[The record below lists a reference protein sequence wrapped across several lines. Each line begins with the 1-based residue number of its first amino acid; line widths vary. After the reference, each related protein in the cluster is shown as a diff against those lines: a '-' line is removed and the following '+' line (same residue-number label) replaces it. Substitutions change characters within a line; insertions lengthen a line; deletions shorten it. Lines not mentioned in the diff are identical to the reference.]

1 MDEITDIRPGRW
13 TLLVLPRRPHAGR
26 KAHERHDAAQ
36 LPGGMHAPLLSNLYR
51 LAERGPLT
59 VLDGGNRFN
68 AYLVARG
75 ARGQA
80 ELLERITVSRAF
92 TCYQMLTLLE
102 TIPCLPRPILTLDL
116 LNTFYDESVRVYE
129 RRRLLE
135 GCIFHLDRLS
145 QPAGGAVTV
154 HPPAVPSPAAIEF
167 VRMLESHAADMYL
180 PQLPL
185 ALPDATPLR
194 LF

>member
-1 MDEITDIRPGRW
+1 MDEITDIRPGKW
-13 TLLVLPRRPHAGR
+13 TLLVLAR
-26 KAHERHDAAQ
+26 
-36 LPGGMHAPLLSNLYR
+36 GMHAPLLSNLHR
-51 LAERGPLT
+51 LAERSPLT

-75 ARGQA
+75 ARGQTD
-80 ELLERITVSRAF
+80 LLERITVSRAF

-102 TIPCLPRPILTLDL
+102 TTPAPLASCQRDCARAARSRPAALPRPILILDM
-116 LNTFYDESVRVYE
+116 LNTFYDESVRVHE

-135 GCIFHLDRLS
+135 SCIFHLDRLS

-154 HPPAVPSPAAIEF
+154 HPPAVPSPEAIEF
-167 VRMLESHAADMYL
+167 VRMLETHAADMFL
-180 PQLPL
+180 PEQHL
-185 ALPDATPLR
+185 ALPFSQPR

>member
-1 MDEITDIRPGRW
+1 MDEITDIRPGKW
-13 TLLVLPRRPHAGR
+13 TLLILNR
-26 KAHERHDAAQ
+26 
-36 LPGGMHAPLLSNLYR
+36 GMHTPLLSNLYR
-51 LAERGPLT
+51 LAEHSPLT

-75 ARGQA
+75 ARGQS

-102 TIPCLPRPILTLDL
+102 TTKSLPGPVLALDL
-116 LNTFYDESVRVYE
+116 LNTFYDESVKVHE
-129 RRRLLE
+129 RRRLLT
-135 GCIFHLDRLS
+135 GCIAHLDRLS

-154 HPPAVPSPAAIEF
+154 HPPAVPSPEAIEF
-167 VRMLESHAADMYL
+167 VRMLEAHAADMFL
-180 PQLPL
+180 PPQVP
-185 ALPDATPLR
+185 ALPTPQPR